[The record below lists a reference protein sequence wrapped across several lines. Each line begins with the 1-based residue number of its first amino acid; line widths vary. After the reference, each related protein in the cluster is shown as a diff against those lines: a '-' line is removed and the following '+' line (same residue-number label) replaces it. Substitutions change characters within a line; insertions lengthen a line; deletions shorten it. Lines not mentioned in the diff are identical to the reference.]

1 MLLTEVN
8 NTLNPDTAGWME
20 GGEERGKEV
29 EGEGKRKKEEGVEKE
44 WGGSE
49 GYVHTSE
56 LDFSS
61 QSHVSKPTICP
72 VK

>member
-1 MLLTEVN
+1 MDGGRGGE
-8 NTLNPDTAGWME
+8 GEE
-20 GGEERGKEV
+20 GGRRGKKE
-29 EGEGKRKKEEGVEKE
+29 KEEGVEKE

-72 VK
+72 VM